1 MNRILVLAIF
11 LATSTCLLQ
20 YNSTITLPSR
30 MSTAVSAGQAHLT
43 IIAPLTTYSDY
54 QVLLYNLTTNNF
66 ITLGQPL
73 DTGDW

>member
-1 MNRILVLAIF
+1 
-11 LATSTCLLQ
+11 
-20 YNSTITLPSR
+20 